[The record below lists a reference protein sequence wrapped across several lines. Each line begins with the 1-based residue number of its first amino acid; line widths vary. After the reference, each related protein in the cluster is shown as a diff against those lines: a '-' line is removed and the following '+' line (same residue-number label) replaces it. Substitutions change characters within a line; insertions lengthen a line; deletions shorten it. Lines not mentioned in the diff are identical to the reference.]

1 MKDAHALNL
10 ILTKIMNLNQARP
23 DDIKYCPFIFR
34 RSMNHRHQSGT
45 VPHLFA
51 DLMRAA
57 MFKACIS
64 LAFTGFVNYFY

>member
-1 MKDAHALNL
+1 
-10 ILTKIMNLNQARP
+10 
-23 DDIKYCPFIFR
+23 
-34 RSMNHRHQSGT
+34 MNHRHQSGT

-51 DLMRAA
+51 DLMRTA